1 MRGRWL
7 AVTGLVLMV
16 GGLSL
21 LLLIKPPPA
30 SAQTLP
36 PEVTHSETCG
46 TNPTT
51 QAKFITYSAKLK
63 NVNATGTPTVS
74 YTVVR
79 GWSDGR
85 ADNTLTKTAAP
96 GASVDANVIDVNA
109 NSVATQWTYTLV
121 VKVDGVVVAGPFTS
135 SNPCLPGS
143 TTTTTTTTTTTSTT
157 TTTTTTKPTT
167 SSTTTT
173 TPTSTTTGTSTTTTT
188 SPASTTTDPFAGPT
202 TTTTGNIANTAN
214 SSGGGGLAY
223 TGVAVLAVAGAGL
236 LLFANGAGLLRLV
249 RRGGVD
255 E

>member
-1 MRGRWL
+1 L

-51 QAKFITYSAKLK
+51 QAKFVTYSAKLR

-79 GWSDGR
+79 SWSDGR

-121 VKVDGVVVAGPFTS
+121 VKVDGVVVAGPFTN

-143 TTTTTTTTTTTSTT
+143 TTTTTTTSTTTSTTSTT

-202 TTTTGNIANTAN
+202 TTTTENIANTAN

-249 RRGGVD
+249 RRGWVD